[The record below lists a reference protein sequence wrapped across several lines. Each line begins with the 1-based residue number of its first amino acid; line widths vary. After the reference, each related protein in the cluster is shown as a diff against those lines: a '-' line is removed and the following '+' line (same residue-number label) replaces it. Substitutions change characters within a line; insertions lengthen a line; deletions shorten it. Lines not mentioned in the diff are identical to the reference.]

1 MKKIV
6 AIIPA
11 RGGSK
16 GIPNKNV
23 ISFVGKPLLAWTIE
37 QAQSSKLIS
46 DVYVSSDNEEILKI
60 AKKYG
65 ARTILRPKE
74 ISGDTATSESALLHT
89 LSQINERPNY
99 IVFLQATAPLR
110 LQDDID
116 NAINKIINDNAD
128 SLLSVTES
136 REFIW
141 KKLGEE
147 FKSISFDYKN
157 RQRRQELDSIYY
169 ESGSIYVFKP
179 EILEKYMCRLGGKIA
194 IYLMEPWQKV
204 DIDDYND
211 LELCE
216 WLYRKY
222 MVREN
227 NKIDPDKIELIVYD
241 FDGVMTD
248 NTLIIDQTGNE
259 SVKVNRSD
267 GLAISKI
274 NDMGIKQIIL
284 STERNPVV
292 RKRAKKLGLFCLYG
306 VSNKKEALEKYL
318 EMNRINKDK
327 VVFVGND
334 INDIEVMRYVVY
346 SIAPCNAH
354 EEVKKIAKITTKS
367 KGGDGVIR
375 ELLDMILES
384 SSNKQ

>member
-367 KGGDGVIR
+367 KGGEGVIR